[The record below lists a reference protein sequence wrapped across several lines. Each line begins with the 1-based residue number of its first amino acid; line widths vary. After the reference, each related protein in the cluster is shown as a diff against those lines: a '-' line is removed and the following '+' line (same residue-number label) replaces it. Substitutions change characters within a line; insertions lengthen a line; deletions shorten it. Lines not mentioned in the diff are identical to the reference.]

1 MRSYRFTRPNSLKW
15 KSALVHDYVRTCQ
28 QERSFIA
35 SYCDRS
41 SFVFVY
47 LIVYCFK
54 VVGVGGHLFE
64 AGRLSTFLAF
74 QVGRLLEVGI
84 VRGWVLI
91 RINTV
96 FGNPE
101 PDLGM

>member
-1 MRSYRFTRPNSLKW
+1 M
-15 KSALVHDYVRTCQ
+15 
-28 QERSFIA
+28 
-35 SYCDRS
+35 
-41 SFVFVY
+41 
-47 LIVYCFK
+47 YCFK

-74 QVGRLLEVGI
+74 QVERLLEVGI